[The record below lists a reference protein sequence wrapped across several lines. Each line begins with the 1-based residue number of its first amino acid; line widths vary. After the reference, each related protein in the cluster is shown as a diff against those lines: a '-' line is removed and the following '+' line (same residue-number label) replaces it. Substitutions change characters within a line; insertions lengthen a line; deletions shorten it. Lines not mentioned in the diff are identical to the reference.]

1 MCATCGCGSDLHQ
14 HDPGH
19 DHAHHAHDHHAHD
32 HHHDHA
38 HDHAHDHHHDHAHDH
53 HHDHAHDHHH
63 DHAHDHHEHGDPG
76 RTIAFEQAVLAHNQH
91 LAAHNR
97 DWLRAHD
104 VVAVNLMSSPGA
116 GKTTLLERT
125 LARLGGRLPLAV
137 LEGDQ
142 ETEAD
147 AERIRAA
154 GGRAL
159 QINTGTGCHLD
170 AAMVGRA
177 LPTLAPR
184 GGLLFIEN
192 VGNLVCPA
200 LFDLGEAVRVV
211 IASVTEGVD
220 KPLKYPHMFRA
231 ADWVL
236 LNKIDLLPHVD
247 FAVERFTA
255 ATALVNPR
263 ARVLPLSARTGEGL
277 DAWLA
282 LLSELARAPQAV
294 G

>member
-1 MCATCGCGSDLHQ
+1 MCATCGCGT
-14 HDPGH
+14 
-19 DHAHHAHDHHAHD
+19 DHV
-32 HHHDHA
+32 
-38 HDHAHDHHHDHAHDH
+38 
-53 HHDHAHDHHH
+53 
-63 DHAHDHHEHGDPG
+63 HDHHEHEHHDHDHHDHSHDDGG
-76 RTIAFEQAVLAHNQH
+76 THARVVAFEEAVLARNAH
-91 LAAHNR
+91 LAEHNR
-97 DWLRAHD
+97 AWLLRHA
-104 VVAVNLMSSPGA
+104 VTAVNLMSSPGA

-125 LARLGGRLPLAV
+125 LAALGSSLPLAV
-137 LEGDQ
+137 IEGDQ

-147 AERIRAA
+147 ADRIRAA

-177 LPTLAPR
+177 LETLAPR

-200 LFDLGEAVRVV
+200 LFDLGEAARVV
-211 IASVTEGVD
+211 IASVTEGED

-231 ADWVL
+231 AELVL

-247 FAVERFTA
+247 FSVARFGEHA
-255 ATALVNPR
+255 RRVNPR
-263 ARVLPLSARTGEGL
+263 ARVLPLSAKSGDGCDL
-277 DAWLA
+277 WLA
-282 LLSELARAPQAV
+282 ELRALAGSAQAA